1 MNIGLLGG
9 SFDPVHSGHI
19 YLANEVVRQTDIEA
33 VWFIP
38 AGKHPFKH
46 EKMELPFQDRYALL
60 QKVIR
65 KYPYFKALPIDAQED
80 SPSYT
85 DELIIR
91 LQNHYPDHKFYFIIG
106 TDLLEELPRWH
117 NSQWLLENVDF
128 VIVNRPG
135 HAPQQDLLPPKNTIV
150 EITPQ
155 YISSSKIRDRIAEN
169 LPIDNFVPEEIEV
182 EVKKLYSKS
191 SLQR

>member
-1 MNIGLLGG
+1 MKIGLLGG

-46 EKMELPFQDRYALL
+46 EETEIPFENRYALI
-60 QKVIR
+60 QKAIS
-65 KYPYFKALPIDAQED
+65 KYPYFKVLDIDNQAN

-85 DELIIR
+85 DQLIMR
-91 LQNHYPDHKFYFIIG
+91 LQSHYPDHNFSFIIG
-106 TDLLEELPRWH
+106 SDLLSELPQWH
-117 NSQWLLENVDF
+117 NSEWLFENVEF

-135 HAPQQDLLPPKNTIV
+135 HVPQQDLLPPKNTIV

-155 YISSSKIRDRIAEN
+155 SISSSKIRAKIADN
-169 LPIDNFVPEEIEV
+169 LPIDNFVPDEIKEEV
-182 EVKKLYSKS
+182 MQLYSKT
-191 SLQR
+191 SLQQ